1 MGNEY
6 RAQAVRRVSR
16 SVMLEVVPVPAFTD
30 NYIWLVHD
38 EESGETAVVDPGD
51 AAPAL
56 AEAERRGWTVSQVW
70 NTHHHWDHSG
80 GNVAMK
86 EATGCTV
93 SGPAAEEIPARDVA
107 LSEGSELRIGRHSGW
122 VMEIPGHTLGHIALV
137 FDDDRIAFVG
147 DTLFAMGCGR
157 LFEGT
162 PQQMYT
168 SLQRIADLPEDTAL
182 YCGHE
187 YTLAN
192 ARFAAQA
199 EPDNAR
205 TAARLDQVQSLREAG
220 RITLPTTV
228 AEERATN
235 PFVRA
240 SNWEEFARLRSA
252 KDSFRS

>member
-1 MGNEY
+1 MEIV
-6 RAQAVRRVSR
+6 A
-16 SVMLEVVPVPAFTD
+16 VPAFTD

-38 EESGETAVVDPGD
+38 EASGETAVVDPGD

-56 AEAERRGWTVSQVW
+56 AEAKRRGWTITQVW

-80 GNVAMK
+80 GNLAMK

-93 SGPAAEEIPARDVA
+93 SGPAAENIPGRDVP
-107 LSEGSELRIGRHSGW
+107 LSEGSEFRIGDHGGRAI
-122 VMEIPGHTLGHIALV
+122 EIPGHTSGHVALV
-137 FDDDRIAFVG
+137 LDEDRIAFVG

-162 PQQMYT
+162 AQQMYT
-168 SLQRIADLPEDTAL
+168 SLQRITDLPADTAL

-192 ARFAAQA
+192 ARFAHHA
-199 EPDNAR
+199 EPENSAI
-205 TAARLDQVQSLREAG
+205 AARLKEVEALREA
-220 RITLPTTV
+220 RQITLPTSV
-228 AEERATN
+228 AQERETN

-240 SNWEEFARLRSA
+240 TNWEEFGRLRA
-252 KDSFRS
+252 EKDSFRS

>member
-1 MGNEY
+1 MEIV
-6 RAQAVRRVSR
+6 A
-16 SVMLEVVPVPAFTD
+16 VPAFTD

-38 EESGETAVVDPGD
+38 EPTGETAVVDPGD

-56 AEAERRGWTVSQVW
+56 AEAKRRGWTVSQVW

-80 GNVAMK
+80 GNLAMK
-86 EATGCTV
+86 DATGCIV
-93 SGPAAEEIPARDVA
+93 SGPGSEEIPGRDIA
-107 LSEGSELRIGRHSGW
+107 LSEGSELRIGDHVGQ
-122 VMEIPGHTLGHIALV
+122 VIEIPGHTLGHIALV
-137 FDDDRIAFVG
+137 FEVDRTAFVG

-162 PQQMYT
+162 AQQMYA
-168 SLQRIADLPEDTAL
+168 SLRRLVELSPETAL

-192 ARFAAQA
+192 ARFAAHA
-199 EPDNAR
+199 EPANPAIIDRLTEVQELRNAG
-205 TAARLDQVQSLREAG
+205 E
-220 RITLPTTV
+220 ITLPTSV
-228 AEERATN
+228 ALERETN

-240 SNWEEFARLRSA
+240 PSWKEFARLRTE

>member
-1 MGNEY
+1 
-6 RAQAVRRVSR
+6 
-16 SVMLEVVPVPAFTD
+16 MLEIVPVPAFAD
-30 NYIWLVHD
+30 NYIWLVRD
-38 EESGETAVVDPGD
+38 DASGETAVVDPGD
-51 AAPAL
+51 AGPAL
-56 AEAERRGWTVSQVW
+56 VEAERRGWSVTQVW

-80 GNVAMK
+80 GNLGMK

-93 SGPAAEEIPARDVA
+93 SGPAAENIPGRDVA
-107 LSEGSELRIGRHSGW
+107 LSEGSELAIGGHAGRAI
-122 VMEIPGHTLGHIALV
+122 EIPGHTLGHVALV
-137 FDDDRIAFVG
+137 FEDDRIAFVG

-162 PQQMYT
+162 PQQMYR
-168 SLQRIADLPEDTAL
+168 SLQRLAELPDETAL

-192 ARFAAQA
+192 ARFAAHA
-199 EPDNAR
+199 EPGNAAIADR
-205 TAARLDQVQSLREAG
+205 LARVAETRREG

-240 SNWEEFARLRSA
+240 SDWQEFARLRA
-252 KDSFRS
+252 EKDSFRS

>member
-1 MGNEY
+1 MEI
-6 RAQAVRRVSR
+6 
-16 SVMLEVVPVPAFTD
+16 VPVPAFTD
-30 NYIWLVHD
+30 NYIWLVRD
-38 EESGETAVVDPGD
+38 EASGETAVVDPGD

-56 AEAERRGWTVSQVW
+56 EACESRGWTITQVW

-80 GNVAMK
+80 GNLAMK
-86 EATGCTV
+86 EATGCAV
-93 SGPAAEEIPARDVA
+93 SGPAAEDIPGRNVP
-107 LSEGSELRIGRHSGW
+107 LSEGSELRIGDHVGR
-122 VMEIPGHTLGHIALV
+122 VMEIPGHTLGHVALV
-137 FDDDRIAFVG
+137 FEEERIAFVG

-162 PQQMYT
+162 PKQMFA
-168 SLQRIADLPEDTAL
+168 SLQRIVELPEDTKL

-192 ARFAAQA
+192 ARFAAHA
-199 EPDNAR
+199 EPENEAVAER
-205 TAARLDQVQSLREAG
+205 MVKVEKLRDLG

-240 SNWEEFARLRSA
+240 STWEEFARLRA
-252 KDSFRS
+252 EKDSFR

>member
-1 MGNEY
+1 MEI
-6 RAQAVRRVSR
+6 
-16 SVMLEVVPVPAFTD
+16 VPVPAFSD
-30 NYIWLVHD
+30 NYIWMVHD
-38 EESGETAVVDPGD
+38 QPTGETAVVDPGD

-56 AEAERRGWTVSQVW
+56 AEAKRRDWTITQVW

-80 GNVAMK
+80 GNLAMK

-93 SGPAAEEIPARDVA
+93 SGPAAENIPGRDVA
-107 LSEGSELRIGRHSGW
+107 LSEGSELRIGNHVGR
-122 VMEIPGHTLGHIALV
+122 VIEIPGHTLGHIALI
-137 FDDDRIAFVG
+137 FESDRIAFVG

-162 PQQMYT
+162 AEQMYN
-168 SLQRIADLPEDTAL
+168 SLRRLADLPAETAL

-192 ARFAAQA
+192 ARFAIHA
-199 EPDNAR
+199 EPDNAAIA
-205 TAARLDQVQSLREAG
+205 TRLEQVQTQREASQ
-220 RITLPTTV
+220 ITLPTSV
-228 AEERATN
+228 AQERETN

-240 SNWEEFARLRSA
+240 TDVNAFARLRTA

>member
-1 MGNEY
+1 MP
-6 RAQAVRRVSR
+6 S
-16 SVMLEVVPVPAFTD
+16 SLEIVAVPAFAD

-38 EESGETAVVDPGD
+38 EGSGETAVVDPGD

-56 AEAERRGWTVSQVW
+56 AETQRRGWAVGQVW

-80 GNVAMK
+80 GNLAMRA
-86 EATGCTV
+86 ATGCTV
-93 SGPAAEEIPARDVA
+93 SGPAIEDIPGRDIA
-107 LSEGSELRIGRHSGW
+107 LAEGSELRIGGHCGR
-122 VMEIPGHTLGHIALV
+122 VIEIPGHTLGHVALV
-137 FDDDRIAFVG
+137 FDEARIAFVG

-162 PQQMYT
+162 AQQMHE
-168 SLQRIADLPEDTAL
+168 SLQRLAALPGDTKL

-192 ARFAAQA
+192 ARFALHA
-199 EPDNAR
+199 EPGNAAIAER
-205 TAARLDQVQSLREAG
+205 LERVQAQRAAGE
-220 RITLPTTV
+220 ITLPTSV

-240 SNWEEFARLRSA
+240 HDWSELARLRA
-252 KDSFRS
+252 EKDSFGS